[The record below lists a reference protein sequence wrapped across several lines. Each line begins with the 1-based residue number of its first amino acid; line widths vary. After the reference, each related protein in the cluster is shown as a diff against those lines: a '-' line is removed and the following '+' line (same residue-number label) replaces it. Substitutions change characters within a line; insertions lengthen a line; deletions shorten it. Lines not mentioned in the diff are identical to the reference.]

1 MRAVLRG
8 RPFMSIDDVKR
19 KVGEGDYLRYVSV

>member
-1 MRAVLRG
+1 VLRG